1 MTKFLGF
8 MGFALLA
15 IVLTMAP
22 DVASATAASAPSN
35 VSKATGGELLS
46 QVLGMV
52 SGSMGTLIGLGIA
65 LFGLYMWLIQQS
77 SWGIMVM
84 IGGVALTAF
93 PGIFEWMRGGFE
105 TATGNKATNGT
116 VTLK

>member
-1 MTKFLGF
+1 MNKFLTF
-8 MGFALLA
+8 MSFALLA

-22 DVASATAASAPSN
+22 DVASATTASTI
-35 VSKATGGELLS
+35 SKTSGGELLS

-52 SGSMGTLIGLGIA
+52 SGSLGTLIGLGIA

-105 TATGNKATNGT
+105 SATGNKATDGT
-116 VTLK
+116 VKLK